1 MPAELESLANR
12 VIGAAIEV
20 HRALGPGLLES
31 AYEACLARE
40 LVHLGIPFVQ
50 QHPLP
55 VVYRGEPVDVAYRL
69 DFVVEGQ
76 LVLELKAVERLEP
89 IHTAQ
94 VLTYLRLSGLKLALL
109 INFNVPLLRE
119 GLKRV
124 IL

>member
-1 MPAELESLANR
+1 MPAELEPLANR

-50 QHPLP
+50 QHPL
-55 VVYRGEPVDVAYRL
+55 
-69 DFVVEGQ
+69 
-76 LVLELKAVERLEP
+76 ERIEP

-109 INFNVPLLRE
+109 INFNIPLLRE